1 MREDERELT
10 SNPRRGPE
18 SGVHLRGPSADAGAE
33 LPLEVYA
40 RICAECAEGTQP
52 VTAVLER
59 WGFTQTQWQQ
69 ANERWLALIL
79 QDAQA
84 KGADCDLALAYAD
97 AFGKA
102 QDDLAKCTELTP
114 EEWALMNLQVQKVGL
129 APVLAARGLSDAD
142 YLRLVRYWATRLA
155 RDFDAQRRY
164 LGVVGGEVPPSLT
177 GDKTLLLRHR
187 STHL

>member
-1 MREDERELT
+1 MGGDEPDLT
-10 SNPRRGPE
+10 SSPRRGRE
-18 SGVHLRGPSADAGAE
+18 SGVHLRGASAETGGE

-52 VTAVLER
+52 VGAVLDR
-59 WGFTQTQWQQ
+59 WGLTQKQWQQ
-69 ANERWLALIL
+69 VNERWLALIL

-102 QDDLAKCTELTP
+102 QDDHAQCTELTP
-114 EEWALMNLQVQKVGL
+114 EEWALMNLQAQKVGL
-129 APVLAARGLSDAD
+129 GPVLAARGLSDAD

-164 LGVVGGEVPPSLT
+164 LAVVS
-177 GDKTLLLRHR
+177 R
-187 STHL
+187 